1 MALGYEGQHVVIQQ
15 KEILSFQRLYKL
27 LDFISCFPPQNLIT
41 IDYKIMLT
49 EAAVDFIF
57 NNLLHS
63 HPSWGLCLL
72 ERNHWINSFRCYGWE
87 KQLAIHSSDQ
97 LMLVIKALLPFIT
110 QIFNTKRKLEHY
122 LKCFQVLNL
131 IKNSIWCTNY
141 IRMKVSCFA
150 TQAALLVSSD
160 MVKGTHSYI

>member
-41 IDYKIMLT
+41 IDYRIMLT
-49 EAAVDFIF
+49 EAAVHFVF
-57 NNLLHS
+57 NNPLHR

-72 ERNHWINSFRCYGWE
+72 ERSFWCYGWE

-97 LMLVIKALLPFIT
+97 LVLVIKALLAFIT
-110 QIFNTKRKLEHY
+110 QIFNTKHKLEHY

-131 IKNSIWCTNY
+131 IKNSVWCTND

-160 MVKGTHSYI
+160 TVKGTHSYI